1 VHNATSLKVLSE
13 QEKPFMPATTP
24 PGAASQIVPGQ
35 QIGHYQVLAKIGE
48 GGMGEVYRAR
58 DTRLNRE
65 VAIKVLPQ
73 TFAADPYRMAR
84 FQREAQ
90 LLASLN
96 HPKIAAI
103 YGLEDSSLTR
113 ALVME
118 LVEGPT
124 LAERIGRA
132 AQSARSKA
140 VSGSPAQASAAAG
153 SGSKS
158 DGQSRS
164 AASTRKSAIPLEELL
179 PIARQLAE
187 ALEYAHEHGII
198 HRDLKPAN
206 IKVTPD
212 GCVKVLD
219 FGLAKAMEPDQSSA
233 DISNSPTLSIAMTQA
248 GFILGTAAYMAPEQ
262 AKGKPVDRRADI
274 WAFGCVFY
282 EMLTGQK
289 AFDGE
294 TVSDVL
300 AAVIKSE
307 PDWSA
312 LPADTPPAIRK
323 LIRRCIAKDPKQRLH
338 DMGDARLSIEDTIS
352 GADDE
357 AISSGQ
363 TAESKRAS
371 VVRRTAPWALGGLA
385 VLLAGTTAWF
395 SLQPKPELS
404 VIRFPIAAPEGT
416 VLASFNGFSISP
428 DGRYLAFP
436 AQTSEDKPP
445 MIWLRPLDSLTA
457 QAVPGTEGAD
467 RPVWSPDSRQ
477 IAFGAGGKLEKVAIS
492 GGLPITICD
501 MRDFSSP
508 YPNHYTEGAW
518 NRDGVILFTN
528 PGGIYQV
535 PDSGGAPALLAAPD
549 ASHNESGFTLP
560 QFLPD
565 GRHFLVQ
572 MFTKSGPGRIA
583 IGSLD
588 SKGFKDLGP
597 TTSNPIYAHGF
608 ILYLD
613 QGTLMAR
620 PFDASSLRFTGSATL
635 VAQNIGLAAG
645 PQAGFFSA
653 SQSGVLVYRALPSTS
668 NNAMVWFNRAGQ
680 KLGTVGQPDVFA
692 NPSLSPDGTRLAV
705 GVGQQPKGDIWVY
718 DLKRG
723 TGSRL
728 TFNPAYDVNPVWSED
743 GKRILFS
750 SDRSG
755 PWSIFQKAADGLGT
769 SQMVFPAEKESKA
782 LDDFTPDGRYAIYD
796 TANGITQS
804 QLFALPLFGD
814 RKPIPLVQGSFGAAS
829 ARFSPNGHFVAYSS
843 NETGQNEIYVQTF
856 PERTGRWEISTSG
869 GVMPMWRRDGKE
881 LYYLTSDEKLMAV
894 EVNAT
899 SAAFQASIPKELFQ
913 AQLIPLSYWRNIYV
927 PSPDG
932 QRFLM
937 ITPATQVKP
946 EPITVVVNWPA
957 LLKK

>member
-1 VHNATSLKVLSE
+1 
-13 QEKPFMPATTP
+13 MPATTP
-24 PGAASQIVPGQ
+24 PGALSQPLSGQ

-65 VAIKVLPQ
+65 VALKVLPQ

-103 YGLEDSSLTR
+103 YGLEESGSTR

-124 LAERIGRA
+124 LAEAIGRA
-132 AQSARSKA
+132 AQSGRSRA
-140 VSGSPAQASAAAG
+140 ASASPAQASPAAV
-153 SGSKS
+153 SGPKTG
-158 DGQSRS
+158 GQTAS
-164 AASTRKSAIPLEELL
+164 AASVRKLSIPLEESLS
-179 PIARQLAE
+179 IAQQLAE

-219 FGLAKAMEPDQSSA
+219 FGLAKAMDPDQSSA
-233 DISNSPTLSIAMTQA
+233 DIANSPTLSVAMTQA
-248 GFILGTAAYMAPEQ
+248 GFIIGTAAYMSPEQ

-274 WAFGCVFY
+274 WAFGCVLY
-282 EMLTGQK
+282 EMLTGHK
-289 AFDGE
+289 SFEGE

-307 PDWSA
+307 PDWNA
-312 LPADTPPAIRK
+312 LPADTPPG
-323 LIRRCIAKDPKQRLH
+323 IRRLVRRCLAKDPKQRLH
-338 DMGDARLSIEDTIS
+338 DIGDVRLAIEETMS
-352 GADDE
+352 GADVE
-357 AISSGQ
+357 FALSSGQ
-363 TAESKRAS
+363 VADRAS
-371 VVRRTAPWALGGLA
+371 LPRRVLPWALAATTFLF
-385 VLLAGTTAWF
+385 AGVAAWF
-395 SLQPKPELS
+395 ALQPKPEQN
-404 VIRFPIAAPEGT
+404 VVRFPVAAPENSE
-416 VLASFNGFSISP
+416 LASFNGFSISP
-428 DGRYLAFP
+428 DGRYLAFS
-436 AQTSEDKPP
+436 AQASEEKPS

-457 QAVPGTEGAD
+457 QAVPGTEGSD
-467 RPVWSPDSRQ
+467 RPIWSPDSRQ

-492 GGLPITICD
+492 GGPPVTLCD
-501 MRDFSSP
+501 MRNFSLP
-508 YPNHYTEGAW
+508 YPGHYTAGAW

-535 PDSGGAPALLAAPD
+535 PDSGGTPALLAAPD
-549 ASHNESGFTLP
+549 EAHNESGFTLP

-572 MFTKSGPGRIA
+572 MFPKSGPGRIA

-597 TTSNPIYAHGF
+597 TSSNAIYAPGF

-613 QGTLMAR
+613 QTTLMAR
-620 PFDASSLRFTGSATL
+620 PFDAKGLRFTGSASPI
-635 VAQNIGLAAG
+635 AQNVGKFAG
-645 PQAGFFSA
+645 PEAGFFSV
-653 SQSGVLVYRALPSTS
+653 SQSGALVYRALPSTS
-668 NNAMVWFNRAGQ
+668 NNQMVWFNRAGQ
-680 KLGTVGQPDVFA
+680 KVGTVGQPDVFT

-723 TGSRL
+723 TASRL
-728 TFNPAYDVNPVWSED
+728 TFNPAYDVNPTWSGD
-743 GKRILFS
+743 GSEIFFS

-755 PWSIFQKAADGLGT
+755 PWGIFQKSANGLGST
-769 SQMVFPAEKESKA
+769 QAIFQAGKESKA
-782 LDDFTPDGRYAIYD
+782 LDDLTADGRYAVYD
-796 TANGITQS
+796 TANGVTQS

-814 RKPIPLVQGSFGAAS
+814 RTPFPFVQGTFGAAS

-843 NETGQNEIYVQTF
+843 NETGRNEVYVQTF
-856 PERTGRWEISTSG
+856 PQRTGRWEISTTG

-881 LYYLTSDEKLMAV
+881 LYYLTPDEKLMAV
-894 EVNAT
+894 DVNTT

-913 AQLIPLSYWRNIYV
+913 AQLIPLSYWRNIYL

-937 ITPATQVKP
+937 ITPATQVNP
-946 EPITVVVNWPA
+946 EPITVVLNWPT